1 MGIIRIIVHD
11 MDKPL
16 AAANTPAGQHRTA
29 SQPDTPRR
37 LSADD
42 LLAGQ
47 RRVLIEH
54 RGQAY
59 TLSRTRQD
67 KLILTK

>member
-1 MGIIRIIVHD
+1 MRG

-16 AAANTPAGQHRTA
+16 AAATTPAGQRRTDA
-29 SQPDTPRR
+29 SNATPRR
-37 LSADD
+37 FSADE
-42 LLAGQ
+42 LLAGE